1 MKRLRILIM
10 VMTALFA
17 TAAATNAERIEAEV
31 TGFEEVPVVSTFAS
45 GEFEARISRDEQSI
59 DFLLRYRGL
68 QGTVQQAHIHVAQ
81 LSVNGSIVIWL
92 CQTSAAFLDPTGL
105 ADQCPAGKETEA
117 VVTGTITAANVI
129 AGSMAPQQLT
139 AGDLA
144 EVIRAIRAGAA
155 YANVHTDLS
164 PGGEIRGQIEDK
176 DDKDKK
182 NKRDRDDK
190 DGKGRHH

>member
-17 TAAATNAERIEAEV
+17 TAAVTNAERIEAEL

-45 GEFEARISRDEQSI
+45 GDFEARISRDEQSI

-68 QGTVQQAHIHVAQ
+68 QGTVTQGHVHVAQ
-81 LSVNGSIVIWL
+81 LSVNGSIVFFL
-92 CQTSAAFLDPTGL
+92 CQTAANPDPTNL
-105 ADQCPAGKETEA
+105 SDQCPAGKETEA

-144 EVIRAIRAGAA
+144 EVIRAIRADAA
-155 YANVHTDLS
+155 YVNVHTDLS

-176 DDKDKK
+176 DNNDKK
-182 NKRDRDDK
+182 DKRDRDDK
-190 DGKGRHH
+190 GNKGRHH

>member
-17 TAAATNAERIEAEV
+17 TAAATNAERIEAEL

-45 GEFEARISRDEQSI
+45 GDFEARISRDEQSI

-68 QGTVQQAHIHVAQ
+68 QGTVTQAHVHVAQ
-81 LSVNGSIVIWL
+81 LSVNGSIVFFL
-92 CQTSAAFLDPTGL
+92 CQTSANPDPTKL
-105 ADQCPAGKETEA
+105 SDECPAGKETEA

-129 AGSMAPQQLT
+129 AGSMEPQQLT

-144 EVIRAIRAGAA
+144 EVIRAIRADAA
-155 YANVHTDLS
+155 YVNVHTDLS

-176 DDKDKK
+176 DNNDKK
-182 NKRDRDDK
+182 DKRDRDDK
-190 DGKGRHH
+190 GNKGRHH

>member
-1 MKRLRILIM
+1 MKKLGILTV
-10 VMTALFA
+10 VMAGLLA
-17 TAAATNAERIEAEV
+17 TGTMANAERIEAEL

-45 GEFEARISRDEQSI
+45 GDFLARISRDEQSI
-59 DFLLRYRGL
+59 EFLLKYRGL
-68 QGTVQQAHIHVAQ
+68 QGTVQQGHIHIAQ
-81 LSVNGSIVIWL
+81 PSVNGSIVIWL
-92 CQTSAAFLDPTGL
+92 CQTSGTFLDPAGL

-117 VVTGTITAANVI
+117 VVTGKITKANVI
-129 AGSMAPQQLT
+129 MGSMAPQQLT

-176 DDKDKK
+176 DKKDK
-182 NKRDRDDK
+182 DDK
-190 DGKGRHH
+190 DDKGDKGK